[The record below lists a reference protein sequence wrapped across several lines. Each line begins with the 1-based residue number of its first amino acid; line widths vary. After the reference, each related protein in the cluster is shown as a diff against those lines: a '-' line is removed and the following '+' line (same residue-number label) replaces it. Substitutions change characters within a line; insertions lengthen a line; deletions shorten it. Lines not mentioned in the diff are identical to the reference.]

1 MAFDPRFLSHVRS
14 GAYLDASATVSRLW
28 DERDLTQE
36 FDRVL
41 TQFRAKEL
49 CEDDFITHITA
60 LMDTADS
67 RELDRRQQSGPD
79 RDDLMDRD
87 GGAA

>member
-1 MAFDPRFLSHVRS
+1 MTFDPTFRNNIRS
-14 GAYLDASATVSRLW
+14 AAHLEASATVSRLW
-28 DERDLTQE
+28 DERDLTHE

-41 TQFRAKEL
+41 TRFRAGEL
-49 CEDDFITHITA
+49 DEADFITGITA

-67 RELDRRQQSGPD
+67 REMDRRQQSGPD
-79 RDDLMDRD
+79 RDDLMDRG